1 MRLSSPISPSDLA
14 PTLWPWVKRLASTLM
29 AGLFMVTSLLAWA
42 PPAQAQAGLASF
54 QPLTL
59 LNVTPQA
66 ATPSSAPNTPYANPC
81 DNDAVAGSFG
91 TLAGCTGATV
101 NLTFGDGNNRVLQS
115 FNTAMLSNI
124 SRVQGLNEQV
134 RIRRNPAISINGSTN
149 ITRDVLFYELGTITD
164 ANAVDTAPPPT
175 VITLRPS
182 QATDIEATLLSPVV
196 NRGIDNVFHNEL
208 GPVGDNIRQDTRSNI
223 ERIDYILPG
232 GVVVPPDL
240 RGQEGFLVLERN
252 GNDRFGIAAITSLN
266 NGVPASY
273 GPLRSVA
280 ATTTNWGNINDVQLS
295 SVVFRREQAGA
306 DLRPSHTVSNQSVR
320 GIFFP
325 ISSLLSTLPAD
336 APVFGYSLV
345 AGDVGTSTNLVNFT
359 TFPPATNGQSD
370 QGGLD
375 LVAGGFGLFRIPR
388 PSIAGNLFLN
398 KRITRITAAG
408 TTTSFTNTEAD
419 NTANNVGFPAL
430 VAAGLGQGAINIAN
444 PELQPGDEVEYTL
457 YINNTGELAVDN
469 VQICDQIPPGT
480 TFVPDAFGAGLGVQA
495 IPPSNA
501 LNTPPFNYP
510 TVTYTSAAD
519 ADPATFLPSG
529 SALPAICGADRG
541 NGALV
546 VNVGTVRAN
555 QVGVIRF
562 RTQVNPFLP

>member
-54 QPLTL
+54 QPLTV

-115 FNTAMLSNI
+115 FNTATLSNI

-196 NRGIDNVFHNEL
+196 NRGIDNVFHNQL
-208 GPVGDNIRQDTRSNI
+208 GGADNIRQDTRSNI

-232 GVVVPPDL
+232 GVVVPPAL
-240 RGQEGFLVLERN
+240 RNQEGFLVLERN
-252 GNDRFGIAAITSLN
+252 GSNTSNDRFGIAAITSLN

-273 GPLRSVA
+273 GPLVQVPENS
-280 ATTTNWGNINDVQLS
+280 WGNAGGVQLS
-295 SVVFRREQAGA
+295 SVVFRREQAGE
-306 DLRPSHTVSNQSVR
+306 DLRPSHTVPNQTVR

-336 APVFGYSLV
+336 APVFGYSIV
-345 AGDVGTSTNLVNFT
+345 AGDVGASTNLVNFT
-359 TFPPATNGQSD
+359 AFPTTTNGQSA

-388 PSIAGNLFLN
+388 PGNLFLN
-398 KRITRITAAG
+398 KRITQITAAG
-408 TTTSFTNTEAD
+408 TVIPFPNTENPD
-419 NTANNVGFPAL
+419 NNAGFPEL
-430 VAAGLGQGAINIAN
+430 RSAGLGQGTVTVTN
-444 PELQPGDEVEYTL
+444 PQLQPSDTVDYAL
-457 YINNTGELAVDN
+457 YFNNTGDVAVTN
-469 VQICDQIPPGT
+469 VQICDQIPPRSTFSPNTFGT
-480 TFVPDAFGAGLGVQA
+480 GIGVQA
-495 IPPSNA
+495 IPPTNA
-501 LNTPPFNYP
+501 QAPPVNYP
-510 TVTYTSAAD
+510 TVNYTNAAD
-519 ADPATFLPSG
+519 ADPATFLPPG
-529 SALPAICGADRG
+529 AALPPICGANQG
-541 NGALV
+541 NGAV
-546 VNVGTVRAN
+546 VVTFPTVGPG
-555 QVGVIRF
+555 QVGVVRF
-562 RTQVNPFLP
+562 RTTVNPFPS